1 MENHRKIT
9 ENDIIAPIPQVTKVG
24 NLEFHLL
31 ENLPEDFNGKDIT
44 DIDPRLINAL
54 KMTYDSYLNE
64 RGYLKQE
71 HLSPQANNLQILW
84 DKFDSS
90 PKTKQIVGIK
100 NGEVVSRIRITDEDC
115 PAGEYIDMTK
125 LSSGPYRESSRFII
139 HPNHRGVST
148 FKNMVAFQYHMSQN
162 LGQVFWTSF
171 DATLDLYFKGDNSD
185 TLETLTTFKMDS
197 FAAYDSLASLQR
209 WDIKKTQTYNQTSPD
224 KLTKF
229 MQRTISTPI
238 EILKS

>member
-1 MENHRKIT
+1 MKNIREIT
-9 ENDIIAPIPQVTKVG
+9 ENDLIAPIPEITRIG
-24 NLEFHLL
+24 NLELHLL
-31 ENLPEDFNGKDIT
+31 ENLPEDFNGEDT
-44 DIDPRLINAL
+44 TYIDPRLIEAF

-71 HLSPQANNLQILW
+71 HLSPQANELGILW
-84 DKFDSS
+84 DKFDSN

-100 NGEVVSRIRITDEDC
+100 DGQVVSRIRITDEEC
-115 PAGEYIDMTK
+115 PAGEYVDLAK

-139 HPNHRGVST
+139 HPNHRGVNT
-148 FKNMVAFQYHMSQN
+148 FKNMVAFQYHMSKD

-171 DATLDLYFKGDNSD
+171 DATLDLYFKGDKSD
-185 TLETLTTFKMDS
+185 TLKTLTTFKMGS

-209 WDIKKTQTYNQTSPD
+209 WNIKRTQEYQQSSPE

-229 MQRTISTPI
+229 IQRSISTPI
-238 EILKS
+238 EILRN